1 MICDV
6 SFRETLSDKK
16 EELMTNQEN
25 AKKDDTGCCQAEAAK
40 KEQAALEA
48 AKAEQKEE
56 GSCSTGG
63 CGCG

>member
-1 MICDV
+1 M
-6 SFRETLSDKK
+6 S
-16 EELMTNQEN
+16 NQEN
-25 AKKDDTGCCQAEAAK
+25 TAKQEGGCCQAEAAK